1 MYGIHTKVYK
11 VLLQHAGL
19 LMFDFLFQSGAN
31 GVFGVSAVRVVVK
44 VSDIEGESV
53 SRVTTALVAPR
64 RRRLATSTSL
74 VVRMVNSKLCMVHK
88 YVTRA

>member
-1 MYGIHTKVYK
+1 M
-11 VLLQHAGL
+11 L
-19 LMFDFLFQSGAN
+19 DFQFQSGAN

-64 RRRLATSTSL
+64 RRSLATSTSL
-74 VVRMVNSKLCMVHK
+74 VVRTCTINYKACMVDR
-88 YVTRA
+88 RAECIVLHRCFALMLLAT